1 MMAHQALLPPNSQQC
16 IFLLQSKAK
25 FLPLNSVLKFPATT
39 ASFTHYKSVGQGRGR
54 LQATTHE
61 HVSRPLA
68 DFPSTIW
75 KDSDISFFASA
86 ASRISEFDRKYGRQV
101 EELKNKVKEMLF
113 APTHDSAEKIS
124 LINSL
129 FRLGVSYHFEAEIE
143 EQLDHISESQPNFA
157 DNNDYDLYTIA
168 LLFRVF
174 RERGYKISCGVFD
187 KFIDDDG
194 KFKETLTKDAKGML
208 SLYDAAHLRVHG
220 EDILEEALAFTKAH
234 LKTYSSAASEDRS
247 SSTSHLAKQIMK
259 ALEMPLHKGIPRLEA
274 LQYMISFCGEEV
286 GEKNDQTSSLL
297 LFAKLD
303 FNRVQLLHQQ
313 ELYHLT
319 RWWKDLN
326 LVSELSYARDRI
338 MEIYFWIVAVYFEPC
353 FARARTIFT
362 KTMKLSSLVDDTY
375 DAYGTIEE
383 LRCFTD
389 AIQRWDTSA
398 LDELPNYMKILY
410 SALLNL
416 FEEMNSEVT
425 KEGRSYSVSQ
435 TKEMM
440 VSAYHLEAEW
450 FNQNYVPPFD
460 EYLDNAIVSAE
471 LETKAPDNEKFD
483 WFSAWCPVIPVCDL
497 DKRVPHGKKV
507 LGLDIVVWWDKNESS
522 WKVFDDACPHKL
534 APLSEGRIDK
544 LGRLQCAY
552 NGWCFNSS
560 GHCNLIPQAPP
571 NGPPVNTSKKA
582 CVAIYPSTKKPHY
595 LLELDDSSSTKLIES
610 RDFPYGYEVLIENV
624 AHVPYAHDGLLLMQQ
639 PEVKVDT
646 EGGKPLEM
654 GVMKLGINGFIG
666 KADCGGSKFIAPFIY
681 QNCVNPV
688 VAQSNEQS
696 VPSSTGKKELKDHWI
711 EGKIMNAG
719 PTNWQKACFV
729 ATKADA
735 FVTGLRR
742 WLQKY
747 SGGQINWGA
756 WKFSTASALPPT
768 PPREQLMDRY

>member
-1 MMAHQALLPPNSQQC
+1 
-16 IFLLQSKAK
+16 
-25 FLPLNSVLKFPATT
+25 
-39 ASFTHYKSVGQGRGR
+39 
-54 LQATTHE
+54 
-61 HVSRPLA
+61 
-68 DFPSTIW
+68 
-75 KDSDISFFASA
+75 
-86 ASRISEFDRKYGRQV
+86 
-101 EELKNKVKEMLF
+101 MLF

-319 RWWKDLN
+319 RW
-326 LVSELSYARDRI
+326 
-338 MEIYFWIVAVYFEPC
+338 
-353 FARARTIFT
+353 
-362 KTMKLSSLVDDTY
+362 
-375 DAYGTIEE
+375 
-383 LRCFTD
+383 
-389 AIQRWDTSA
+389 DTSA

-435 TKEMM
+435 TKEM
-440 VSAYHLEAEW
+440 V
-450 FNQNYVPPFD
+450 
-460 EYLDNAIVSAE
+460 
-471 LETKAPDNEKFD
+471 KFC
-483 WFSAWCPVIPVCDL
+483 SIYST
-497 DKRVPHGKKV
+497 
-507 LGLDIVVWWDKNESS
+507 SS
-522 WKVFDDACPHKL
+522 FTL
-534 APLSEGRIDK
+534 
-544 LGRLQCAY
+544 
-552 NGWCFNSS
+552 
-560 GHCNLIPQAPP
+560 
-571 NGPPVNTSKKA
+571 
-582 CVAIYPSTKKPHY
+582 
-595 LLELDDSSSTKLIES
+595 
-610 RDFPYGYEVLIENV
+610 
-624 AHVPYAHDGLLLMQQ
+624 
-639 PEVKVDT
+639 
-646 EGGKPLEM
+646 
-654 GVMKLGINGFIG
+654 
-666 KADCGGSKFIAPFIY
+666 
-681 QNCVNPV
+681 
-688 VAQSNEQS
+688 
-696 VPSSTGKKELKDHWI
+696 
-711 EGKIMNAG
+711 
-719 PTNWQKACFV
+719 
-729 ATKADA
+729 
-735 FVTGLRR
+735 
-742 WLQKY
+742 
-747 SGGQINWGA
+747 
-756 WKFSTASALPPT
+756 
-768 PPREQLMDRY
+768 

>member
-1 MMAHQALLPPNSQQC
+1 
-16 IFLLQSKAK
+16 
-25 FLPLNSVLKFPATT
+25 
-39 ASFTHYKSVGQGRGR
+39 
-54 LQATTHE
+54 
-61 HVSRPLA
+61 
-68 DFPSTIW
+68 
-75 KDSDISFFASA
+75 
-86 ASRISEFDRKYGRQV
+86 
-101 EELKNKVKEMLF
+101 MLF

-319 RWWKDLN
+319 RW
-326 LVSELSYARDRI
+326 
-338 MEIYFWIVAVYFEPC
+338 
-353 FARARTIFT
+353 
-362 KTMKLSSLVDDTY
+362 
-375 DAYGTIEE
+375 
-383 LRCFTD
+383 
-389 AIQRWDTSA
+389 DTSA

-440 VSAYHLEAEW
+440 KEMVRAYHLEAEW

-460 EYLDNAIVSAE
+460 EYLDNAIVSAGCYSLTAATFVGMGE
-471 LETKAPDNEKFD
+471 MAGIDAFNWLQGRPK
-483 WFSAWCPVIPVCDL
+483 
-497 DKRVPHGKKV
+497 
-507 LGLDIVVWWDKNESS
+507 IVKDSYIV
-522 WKVFDDACPHKL
+522 
-534 APLSEGRIDK
+534 GRI
-544 LGRLQCAY
+544 
-552 NGWCFNSS
+552 
-560 GHCNLIPQAPP
+560 I
-571 NGPPVNTSKKA
+571 
-582 CVAIYPSTKKPHY
+582 
-595 LLELDDSSSTKLIES
+595 DDIITH
-610 RDFPYGYEVLIENV
+610 EVRM
-624 AHVPYAHDGLLLMQQ
+624 LLL
-639 PEVKVDT
+639 
-646 EGGKPLEM
+646 
-654 GVMKLGINGFIG
+654 
-666 KADCGGSKFIAPFIY
+666 
-681 QNCVNPV
+681 
-688 VAQSNEQS
+688 
-696 VPSSTGKKELKDHWI
+696 
-711 EGKIMNAG
+711 
-719 PTNWQKACFV
+719 
-729 ATKADA
+729 
-735 FVTGLRR
+735 
-742 WLQKY
+742 
-747 SGGQINWGA
+747 
-756 WKFSTASALPPT
+756 
-768 PPREQLMDRY
+768 

>member
-1 MMAHQALLPPNSQQC
+1 MMAHQAFLPPNSQQC

-25 FLPLNSVLKFPATT
+25 FLPLNSVLKFPETT

-68 DFPSTIW
+68 DFPSTVW

-86 ASRISEFDRKYGRQV
+86 GSRISEFDRKYGRQV

-440 VSAYHLEAEW
+440 KEMVSAYHLEAEW

-460 EYLDNAIVSAE
+460 EYLDNAIVSAGCYSLTAATFVGMGE
-471 LETKAPDNEKFD
+471 MAGIDAFNWLQGRPK
-483 WFSAWCPVIPVCDL
+483 
-497 DKRVPHGKKV
+497 
-507 LGLDIVVWWDKNESS
+507 IVKDSYIV
-522 WKVFDDACPHKL
+522 
-534 APLSEGRIDK
+534 GRIIDDIITHEFEQKRGHVASAVECYMKHYGISKDESVEK
-544 LGRLQCAY
+544 LRLMVEDTWKDMNEECY
-552 NGWCFNSS
+552 S
-560 GHCNLIPQAPP
+560 IKTAPVLSMRLFLP
-571 NGPPVNTSKKA
+571 IVNIARLTEVTYKD
-582 CVAIYPSTKKPHY
+582 V
-595 LLELDDSSSTKLIES
+595 D
-610 RDFPYGYEVLIENV
+610 YGY
-624 AHVPYAHDGLLLMQQ
+624 
-639 PEVKVDT
+639 T
-646 EGGKPLEM
+646 
-654 GVMKLGINGFIG
+654 
-666 KADCGGSKFIAPFIY
+666 
-681 QNCVNPV
+681 NP
-688 VAQSNEQS
+688 QY
-696 VPSSTGKKELKDHWI
+696 LKDYI
-711 EGKIMNAG
+711 
-719 PTNWQKACFV
+719 T
-729 ATKADA
+729 
-735 FVTGLRR
+735 
-742 WLQKY
+742 
-747 SGGQINWGA
+747 
-756 WKFSTASALPPT
+756 
-768 PPREQLMDRY
+768 QLFIDPVPI

>member
-1 MMAHQALLPPNSQQC
+1 MMAHQTFLPPNSQQC

-39 ASFTHYKSVGQGRGR
+39 ASFTHCKSVGQGRGR

-86 ASRISEFDRKYGRQV
+86 ASRISEFDQKYGRQV
-101 EELKNKVKEMLF
+101 EELKDKVKEMLF
-113 APTHDSAEKIS
+113 APTHDSAEKVS

-143 EQLDHISESQPNFA
+143 EQLDHIFESQPNFA
-157 DNNDYDLYTIA
+157 DNNDYDLYTVA

-187 KFIDDDG
+187 KFMDDDG
-194 KFKETLTKDAKGML
+194 KFKETLMKDAKGML

-247 SSTSHLAKQIMK
+247 SSPSHLAKQIMK

-274 LQYMISFCGEEV
+274 LQYMISFCGEEE

-313 ELYHLT
+313 ELYHLR

-338 MEIYFWIVAVYFEPC
+338 METYFWIVAVYFQPC
-353 FARARTIFT
+353 FARARIIFT
-362 KTMKLSSLVDDTY
+362 KTVKFTSLIDDTY

-416 FEEMNSEVT
+416 FEEINSEVT
-425 KEGRSYSVSQ
+425 KEGRSYGVSQ
-435 TKEMM
+435 TKEMLKEM

-460 EYLDNAIVSAE
+460 EYLDNAIVSAGCYTLTAAAFVGMGE
-471 LETKAPDNEKFD
+471 IEGIDAFNWLQGRPKIIKDSYTVVRIIDDIITHEFEQKRGHVA
-483 WFSAWCPVIPVCDL
+483 SAVDCYM
-497 DKRVPHGKKV
+497 K
-507 LGLDIVVWWDKNESS
+507 
-522 WKVFDDACPHKL
+522 
-534 APLSEGRIDK
+534 
-544 LGRLQCAY
+544 
-552 NGWCFNSS
+552 
-560 GHCNLIPQAPP
+560 
-571 NGPPVNTSKKA
+571 
-582 CVAIYPSTKKPHY
+582 HY
-595 LLELDDSSSTKLIES
+595 GIS
-610 RDFPYGYEVLIENV
+610 RDESVEKLRLMVEDAWKDMNEECCSIKTAPVLSMRLLIFLPIVNIARLTEVT
-624 AHVPYAHDGLLLMQQ
+624 YKD
-639 PEVKVDT
+639 VDKYT
-646 EGGKPLEM
+646 
-654 GVMKLGINGFIG
+654 
-666 KADCGGSKFIAPFIY
+666 
-681 QNCVNPV
+681 NP
-688 VAQSNEQS
+688 QY
-696 VPSSTGKKELKDHWI
+696 LKDYI
-711 EGKIMNAG
+711 
-719 PTNWQKACFV
+719 T
-729 ATKADA
+729 
-735 FVTGLRR
+735 
-742 WLQKY
+742 
-747 SGGQINWGA
+747 
-756 WKFSTASALPPT
+756 
-768 PPREQLMDRY
+768 QLFIDPVPI